1 MEKAKTIAVNIAVI
15 AVIALVLIWGNTLY
29 RQHAQF
35 DKGEKALAAG
45 NYIAAIAGYES
56 AIHMYTPG
64 SSLVGRAAEKLWG
77 IGERYEQTGDREK
90 ALVAYRALR
99 SSFYAVR
106 GLYSPGSE
114 WIARS
119 EAKIAQLVG
128 QTQAEDQQSLNRK
141 DAKDAK

>member
-1 MEKAKTIAVNIAVI
+1 MMEKAKTIAVNISVI
-15 AVIALVLIWGNTLY
+15 AVIAVVLIWGNTLY

-45 NYIAAIAGYES
+45 NYIGAIAGYES

-64 SSLVGRAAEKLWG
+64 SALVGRAAEKLWG
-77 IGERYEQTGDREK
+77 IGERYEQAGDREK
-90 ALVAYRALR
+90 ALVAYRSLR

-114 WIARS
+114 WIDRC

-128 QTQAEDQQSLNRK
+128 QPAN
-141 DAKDAK
+141 

>member
-1 MEKAKTIAVNIAVI
+1 MERAKTIAVNIAVT
-15 AVIALVLIWGNTLY
+15 AVIALGLIWGNTLY

-45 NYIAAIAGYES
+45 NYIGAIAGYES

-64 SSLVGRAAEKLWG
+64 SALVGRAAEKLWG
-77 IGERYEQTGDREK
+77 IGERYEQAGDPEK
-90 ALVAYRALR
+90 ALVAYRSLR

-114 WIARS
+114 WIARC
-119 EAKIAQLVG
+119 EARIAQVVG
-128 QTQAEDQQSLNRK
+128 QAPNQ
-141 DAKDAK
+141 